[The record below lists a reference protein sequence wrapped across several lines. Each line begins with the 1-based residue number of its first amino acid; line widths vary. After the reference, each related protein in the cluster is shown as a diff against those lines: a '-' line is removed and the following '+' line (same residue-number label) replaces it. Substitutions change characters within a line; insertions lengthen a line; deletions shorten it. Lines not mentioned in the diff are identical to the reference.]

1 MDVLISLAG
10 AGLAVSFLHAILPNH
25 WLPFVLA
32 GRAQNW
38 SQGKALSVV
47 LVAGGGHVLMTT
59 ILGLLIVSLGM
70 AVSDYVEEWSALVA
84 GSILIAFGLYYAVR
98 HFRGDGHGHVHLFGH
113 HNHGEAVVEEGGH
126 SHGDGSDHGDHDHPD
141 HGNDHVHDHGHGL
154 KAADAVPVL
163 SLIAMLTFSPCEGF
177 LPIYLTAWPHGW
189 VAFGVLSL
197 VLAFGTL
204 AGMVV
209 FTWLTMRGMERVSFP
224 SLEKYE
230 GLVLASV
237 LVLLGVGV
245 MLLHEHA

>member
-1 MDVLISLAG
+1 MDVLMSLAG

-32 GRAQNW
+32 GRAQKW
-38 SQGKALSVV
+38 TEAKTLSVV

-59 ILGLLIVSLGM
+59 ILGVLIVSLGM
-70 AVSDYVEEWSALVA
+70 AVSHYVEEWSAPIA
-84 GSILIAFGLYYAVR
+84 GGILIVFGLYYAVR
-98 HFRGDGHGHVHLFGH
+98 HFRG
-113 HNHGEAVVEEGGH
+113 GGH
-126 SHGDGSDHGDHDHPD
+126 SHIHLLGHHDHSDGSSDHDHGTPET
-141 HGNDHVHDHGHGL
+141 HSHGL
-154 KAADAVPVL
+154 RAADAVPVL

-189 VAFGVLSL
+189 IAFGVLSV

-204 AGMVV
+204 AGMFA
-209 FTWLTMRGMERVSFP
+209 FTWLTMRGLERVSFP

-237 LVLLGVGV
+237 LILLGVGV
-245 MLLHEHA
+245 MLLHDHA